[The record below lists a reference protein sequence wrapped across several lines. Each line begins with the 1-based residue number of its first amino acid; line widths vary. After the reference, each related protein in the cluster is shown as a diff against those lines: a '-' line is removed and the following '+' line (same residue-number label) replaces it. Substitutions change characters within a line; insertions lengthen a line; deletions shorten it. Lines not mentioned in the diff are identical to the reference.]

1 VPRLIDSATA
11 ALAALA
17 ALALASCAEPS
28 SPTHETVASSSPVLA
43 TSSKI
48 TTTNLGTLPNG
59 GASVAYAIDPV
70 GATIVGYAYP
80 STGSGVPQHATRW
93 VFASSRWT
101 IQDLASSFP
110 TGTTGS
116 TAYDVSGS
124 GDIVG
129 FMLLSSG
136 YVHAFLLLKGATQAT
151 DLHAPLCNGATDA
164 QNSSYAY
171 AINPGGEVVG
181 VRYTQPDPN
190 NASRRAFHWA
200 AGCMTQLPT
209 LGDPSSAQGTNDGVS
224 DINDYGVAVGMSRA
238 IGGVYQAVRWNRMTD
253 ADGTVRWEIT
263 QLPVP
268 SGFTSSGASAINNS
282 GEIVGSGLDAAGVR
296 VALCWEPTGE
306 VMTMPTLGGNSAAE
320 GLTEAGDA
328 VGWSYGNAVQ
338 NSVRWPAAGGI
349 ERLSNGGTVAGAN
362 DANNKKQIVGHAFSK
377 TIYATLWTVP

>member
-1 VPRLIDSATA
+1 MPRLIDAATA
-11 ALAALA
+11 ALG

-28 SPTHETVASSSPVLA
+28 SPTHKTVAPSSPVFA

-59 GASVAYAIDPV
+59 GSSVAYGIDAV

-101 IQDLASSFP
+101 IQDLTSSFP
-110 TGTTGS
+110 TGTAGS
-116 TAYDVSGS
+116 TAYDISGS

-129 FMLLSSG
+129 FMLLSSS
-136 YVHAFLLLKGATQAT
+136 YVHAFLLPKGAIQAT

-190 NASRRAFHWA
+190 NAARRAFHWG

-209 LGDPSSAQGTNDGVS
+209 LGDPSSAQGTYDGAS
-224 DINDYGVAVGMSRA
+224 DINDYGVVVGTSRA
-238 IGGVYQAVRWNRMTD
+238 IGGVYRAVRWNRMTD

-263 QLPVP
+263 PLPVP

-306 VMTMPTLGGNSAAE
+306 VMTMPTLGGNSAAV
-320 GLTEAGDA
+320 GLNESGDA
-328 VGWSYGNAVQ
+328 VGWSYGPAGQ
-338 NSVRWPAAGGI
+338 SSVRWPAAGGI
-349 ERLSNGGTVAGAN
+349 QRLSQGGTIAGAS
-362 DANNKKQIVGHAFSK
+362 DANDKQQIVGNEFSK
-377 TIYATLWTVP
+377 NQPILAALWTVP